1 MVMSTIKSY
10 SPYVTKQI
18 TSACEIRKE
27 SDGAVMVQRMGELPH
42 EVNIG
47 QYVCIKTAT
56 PCGTGGKTTKKR
68 MMQVSGIFQHFVLMV
83 SERGVRECFVWPD
96 LLAALQGKELWEPK
110 ER

>member
-1 MVMSTIKSY
+1 MDMSAIKSY

-27 SDGAVMVQRMGELPH
+27 SDGAVMVQRIGELQH

-47 QYVCIKTAT
+47 QYIGIKTAT

-68 MMQVSGIFQHFVLMV
+68 MMQVVGIFQHFVLMI

-96 LLAALQGKELWEPK
+96 VLAALQGKELLEAK